1 MRKFA
6 SLLLGAFLFGA
17 LTVAA
22 PGMTLWDLAS
32 RSPQEY
38 HDIFLNKCVT
48 PTLKDFRGHKLNGL
62 ILDIAN
68 WGLGKRV
75 YFLYTGKMLDALT
88 GKLYSQQ
95 LTFQK
100 RFYPAD
106 NERGESG
113 INFWPVR
120 GHESMPMKIYLSPA
134 IDNPA
139 LDSLKIDYAVP
150 GNNPVTEQILV
161 DEVRQIPGSPLYLG
175 KMYYREFGRH
185 LFFLWFALEKAD

>member
-6 SLLLGAFLFGA
+6 SLVFFACLFGG
-17 LTVAA
+17 LTVEAR
-22 PGMTLWDLAS
+22 GMTLWDLAS
-32 RSPQEY
+32 LTPEEY
-38 HDIFLNKCVT
+38 HDIFVNKCVT
-48 PTLKDFRGHKLNGL
+48 PTIKDFRGHKLNGL

-68 WGLGKRV
+68 WGIGKRV

-113 INFWPVR
+113 INFWPVK
-120 GHESMPMKIYLSPA
+120 GGESMPMKIYLSPA
-134 IDNPA
+134 IEDSSIE
-139 LDSLKIDYAVP
+139 SLKIDYAVP
-150 GNNPVTEQILV
+150 SNNPITEQILV
-161 DEVRQIPGSPLYLG
+161 DEVRQIPGSHLYLG
-175 KMYYREFGRH
+175 KMYYREFGRY